1 MNKFKSGMAVLLPA
15 ALAFSACSGPSQQDT
30 EQQKAEAYADALN
43 EATFERIEAEAACS
57 ENKAKT
63 VEWAQRNYKADQ
75 ALEKADDILQNE
87 IRESYNPPK
96 PL

>member
-43 EATFERIEAEAACS
+43 EAAHERFEAEIVCSKGKNSNTECAKHMRNAHDAAQEAES
-57 ENKAKT
+57 IM
-63 VEWAQRNYKADQ
+63 DQ
-75 ALEKADDILQNE
+75 E
-87 IRESYNPPK
+87 IRENYNPPK